1 MGAQFLLNHD
11 EKQKNFVPLH
21 RQKTL
26 NDIFSIKVGADRIT
40 NKHSAPSKERKGK
53 KMKKM
58 FLTLVAMLSM
68 TTAFAEGENA
78 ASVNNVEAYE
88 LNVNMNKLSSALN
101 LADDQK
107 EAVAEIHHT
116 FASELMFAAQ
126 YGSSDRKALVDRA
139 IENDVKWMRYVLN
152 DKQMR
157 TYLTLL
163 NTTLNNRGLVK

>member
-1 MGAQFLLNHD
+1 
-11 EKQKNFVPLH
+11 
-21 RQKTL
+21 
-26 NDIFSIKVGADRIT
+26 
-40 NKHSAPSKERKGK
+40 
-53 KMKKM
+53 
-58 FLTLVAMLSM
+58 MLSM

-78 ASVNNVEAYE
+78 ASVNNLEAYE
-88 LNVNMNKLSSALN
+88 LNINMNKLSSALN

-107 EAVAEIHHT
+107 EAVADIHHT

-126 YGSSDRKALVDRA
+126 YNSDDRKALVNRA

-163 NTTLNNRGLVK
+163 NTTINNRGLNK